1 MFVSTVQEAIRTLHE
16 AGLTNP
22 AIARQLDLA
31 PTTVTYH
38 VERFGRDANAG
49 ARPEGHAPGKAVA
62 EPNTRSEVARMLALG
77 ARRAEIARRLGVSKA
92 TVSYHAARLGQTIDS
107 RFARRY
113 DWSAVQEYYDAGN
126 SVRRCMRAF
135 GFSAASW
142 CEAVRRGAVVE
153 RPVATPIGELL
164 VADTYRGRYNLKLR
178 LLREGLKEN
187 RCERCGV
194 SDWRGESLTLALHHI
209 NGKRNDNRLE
219 NLQLLC
225 PNCHSQTR
233 NYAGRNGRGLPS
245 DAGSGE
251 PAADAA
257 APGR

>member
-1 MFVSTVQEAIRTLHE
+1 MTRDAIAELYR
-16 AGLTNP
+16 AGVAEG

-38 VERFGRDANAG
+38 LKRLNGESKTGAGPPISPSEDAVTQS
-49 ARPEGHAPGKAVA
+49 K
-62 EPNTRSEVARMLALG
+62 TRAEVASMLALG
-77 ARRAEIARRLGVSKA
+77 VSRAEIARRLGISKA
-92 TVSYHAARLGQTIDS
+92 TVSYHAGRLGATIDA

-113 DWSAVQEYYDAGN
+113 DWNAVQEYYDAGY
-126 SVRRCMRAF
+126 SVRECIEAF

-142 CEAVRRGAVVE
+142 SDAVKRGDIVA
-153 RPVATPIGELL
+153 RPTATPIEELL

-178 LLREGLKEN
+178 LLREGLKQN
-187 RCERCGV
+187 RCERCGLTE
-194 SDWRGESLTLALHHI
+194 WCNQPLTLALHHI

-233 NYAGRNGRGLPS
+233 NFAGRNGRQLDDASTMADLPRR
-245 DAGSGE
+245 A
-251 PAADAA
+251 
-257 APGR
+257 